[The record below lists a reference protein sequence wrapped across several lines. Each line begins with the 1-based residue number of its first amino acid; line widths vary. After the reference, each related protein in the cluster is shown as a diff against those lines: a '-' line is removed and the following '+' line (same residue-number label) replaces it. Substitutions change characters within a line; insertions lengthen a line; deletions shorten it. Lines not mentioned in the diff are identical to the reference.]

1 MSTERPPAP
10 APVPASAPARA
21 RTGRRSTLVAAVAG
35 AVCAIAS
42 AYLLLVT
49 VPGARAEERQF
60 RAAASCRADAVAK
73 KCLRPETATV
83 AGTETVTSG
92 RSAQWW
98 LSVTQ
103 DDGTGHRIRMTGRP
117 RVFHEVKPGDRVTV
131 TYWHHKSRY
140 VDFRNIR
147 ETTHDDP
154 RNGYRL
160 PYALALALL
169 PAAAGFLWAAY
180 WCGRRS
186 TAPARPSPR
195 QLAPPSAAALFACLT
210 AAASPWYA
218 HGVWEPLL
226 ITGLATV
233 PLPVCAALAVLR
245 RRKRPD
251 GPTAPAPSG
260 G

>member
-1 MSTERPPAP
+1 MSAERPP
-10 APVPASAPARA
+10 APARA

-49 VPGARAEERQF
+49 VPGARAEARHF
-60 RAAASCRADAVAK
+60 RAAASCRADAVSK

-83 AGTETVTSG
+83 DGTETVTSG
-92 RSAQWW
+92 SSTQWW

-103 DDGTGHRIRMTGRP
+103 DDGTAHRIRMAGRP
-117 RVFHEVKPGDRVTV
+117 RVAHKVKPGDRVTV

-140 VDFRNIR
+140 VDFRNMR
-147 ETTHDDP
+147 EATHDDP

-169 PAAAGFLWAAY
+169 PAAAGSLWAAY
-180 WCGRRS
+180 CFGRRS
-186 TAPARPSPR
+186 TDSPRPSPR
-195 QLAPPSAAALFACLT
+195 QLAVPSAAALLAALLG
-210 AAASPWYA
+210 AASPWYV
-218 HGVWEPLL
+218 HGVGKPLL
-226 ITGLATV
+226 ITGVATV
-233 PLPVCAALAVLR
+233 PLAAWAALTLVR
-245 RRKRPD
+245 HRKRAD
-251 GPTAPAPSG
+251 EANALVPSG